1 MMIMLI
7 NCMLCALMLVSM
19 GSSAGFSANQ
29 EPVVSRGEH
38 ALIKFKVVKVTG
50 GVRFARPLSA
60 EFRLVK
66 QGSFIPDGS
75 IVQVPKLAS
84 ISFESEDSLGREGV
98 PVKRTQITINTPT
111 IIRLGR
117 EAFRRVR
124 LEPQM
129 MKQFDSRIKKKIGDP
144 QTMLAKLS
152 DAWRQAVAMM
162 STDPA
167 IDQETLRMLAE
178 ALNKG
183 KNGDQS
189 NISVSLGKI
198 NLITP
203 REKQLILTDRM
214 PLEMQVVWQR
224 DDRLFDDLSSYDVY
238 FWKQG
243 QERTPYSRV
252 TGTKAK
258 ITVNSPGNYYLQI
271 ESTDGSYK
279 SRLRLVKIELSKK
292 ILNDKPHG
300 ISKAKQDAVNMALGR
315 RIKPL
320 APDRNLVWTSKADW
334 PLFGFEWTRPELCS
348 ENVLY
353 DFVVLGPNNK
363 ELHKH
368 ATSDQTY
375 QWRPPRETSGLIT
388 WEVRVIGCVDSG
400 KNVVKL
406 DINTMPR
413 KIELVRPAGAAGSM
427 KKVAQP
433 RFNGTLFFDTL

>member
-1 MMIMLI
+1 MMIPLI
-7 NCMLCALMLVSM
+7 HRLFFVMALISVM
-19 GSSAGFSANQ
+19 GGNALASVD
-29 EPVVSRGEH
+29 EPVVSRYSHGV
-38 ALIKFKVVKVTG
+38 IKFKVVKVSG
-50 GVRFARPLSA
+50 SVRFSRPLSA

-66 QGSFIPDGS
+66 LGSYIPDGS

-84 ISFESEDSLGREGV
+84 ISFQSEDSLGREGI
-98 PVKRTQITINTPT
+98 PVKRTQITINSPT

-117 EAFRRVR
+117 DAFRRVK

-129 MKQFDSRIKKKIGDP
+129 LKNFDSRIKKKIGDP
-144 QTMLAKLS
+144 EAMLTKLS
-152 DAWRQAVAMM
+152 DAWKQAVAMM
-162 STDPA
+162 SADPGV
-167 IDQETLRMLAE
+167 DQEVLRMLAE

-183 KNGDQS
+183 KNGEQS

-214 PLEMQVVWQR
+214 PTDLQIVWQR

-238 FWKQG
+238 FWRQG
-243 QERTPYSRV
+243 TDRAPYTRT

-258 ITVNSPGNYYLQI
+258 VSASAPGNYYLQV

-279 SRLRLVKIELSKK
+279 SRLRLVKIDLAKK
-292 ILNDKPHG
+292 ILNDKPRG
-300 ISKAKQDAVNMALGR
+300 IGKEKQDAVNVALGR

-320 APDRNLVWTSKADW
+320 APDRNLVWMSKSDW
-334 PLFGFEWTRPELCS
+334 PIFGFEWTRPELCS

-353 DFVVLGPNNK
+353 EFVVRGPKNK

-368 ATSDQTY
+368 TTPEQTY
-375 QWRPPRETSGLIT
+375 QWGPPVGLSGLIT
-388 WEVRVIGCVDSG
+388 WEVRVIGCMDAE
-400 KNVVKL
+400 KKVVKL

-413 KIELVRPAGAAGSM
+413 KIELVRPEGATGNL
-427 KKVAQP
+427 KKIAQP